1 MGLCKIDLIVLK
13 NELDKL
19 KNEKERLNGIYQKI
33 TQNHE
38 NFVNLNLEGNAIKE
52 IDENYRYG
60 LERTS
65 DVMTKLDKE
74 ISDIEYM
81 YQEYSKAY
89 DDISKMVGEEK

>member
-74 ISDIEYM
+74 ILDIEYM

-89 DDISKMVGEEK
+89 DDISKTVGEEK